1 MGLATDISINASESI
16 QQSLEQI
23 EFFQDQIKIIDNEK
37 LLYDN
42 AIRRMDANL
51 VDQTNVVNRAFNDVE
66 TAYQDRIAG
75 ICKTDLFWRVT
86 NLNTQLADPEYT
98 LVCTKLTPGGYD
110 ILDKNGVAGL
120 GSTVGYLHPG
130 TDTIQYY
137 PCNDTIQEETGI
149 GFGYTFGFDPRN
161 YYGLKYFDEPYS
173 HDIGDTLVGNFIGTI
188 TQGQSTLTIMNPV
201 GAGLS
206 EVLRVGQ
213 LIVAEDDSIFAGVT
227 KITGIT
233 TALTDL
239 HYIESLVGIGTSL
252 SFVNILTL
260 DNTALQSVQAPR
272 NNGTYASF
280 EILDDPD
287 TVANTGRYQY
297 QLSKDTDPFT
307 PQIVGIM
314 QTANI
319 GIGVSISLDNSGHP
333 TAAMGW
339 DPTLNGWD
347 ISMDPNREEIV
358 YPPKVGSGRCF
369 WREGFSN
376 FPRASAGSDTK
387 AVEGDIVAVE
397 RDSGDLENMYGSL
410 TQGASCT
417 ALDTAV
423 SKAGVAASTA
433 ETDLIGGGSIRNL
446 KADGLNALRGER
458 NEKYSLRIFGM
469 RVSVGQQNEEMD
481 RLAILRT
488 YMGNATIRETMD
500 KPIGPSGS

>member
-1 MGLATDISINASESI
+1 MGLATDIVINANESI

-51 VDQTNVVNRAFNDVE
+51 VEQTDVVNRAFNVVE
-66 TAYQDRIAG
+66 GAYQDRIVG

-86 NLNTQLADPEYT
+86 SLDTSGDDPEYSLT
-98 LVCTKLTPGGYD
+98 CTQLTPGGYE
-110 ILDKNGVAGL
+110 ILDKHGHVGL

-130 TDTIQYY
+130 TDDIQYY

-233 TALTDL
+233 TGLTDL
-239 HYIESLVGIGTSL
+239 HYIDSLVGIGTSL

-297 QLSKDTDPFT
+297 QLSKDSNPFT

-347 ISMDPNREEIV
+347 ISMDPNRQEIV
-358 YPPKVGSGRCF
+358 RPPRVGSGRCF
-369 WREGFSN
+369 WRVGFSN
-376 FPRASAGSDTK
+376 FPRASSGSATK
-387 AVEGDIVAVE
+387 AVVGAGVTVT
-397 RDSGDLENMYGSL
+397 DSDLSSMYGSL
-410 TQGASCT
+410 SACSGT
-417 ALDTAV
+417 LNTAV
-423 SKAGVAASTA
+423 TDAVGIASTK
-433 ETDLIGGGSIRNL
+433 ETDLIGGGSVRNL

-500 KPIGPSGS
+500 KTIGPSGS

>member
-1 MGLATDISINASESI
+1 MGLATDIVINANESI

-37 LLYDN
+37 LLYDD

-51 VDQTNVVNRAFNDVE
+51 VDQTNTVNRAFNDVE
-66 TAYQDRIAG
+66 SAYQDRIAG

-86 NLNTQLADPEYT
+86 DIDSTQTPPEYS

-110 ILDKNGVAGL
+110 ILDKHGVVGL
-120 GSTVGYLHPG
+120 GSTVPFVHANG
-130 TDTIQYY
+130 TITVF
-137 PCNDTIQEETGI
+137 PCNDTIQEELGI

-233 TALTDL
+233 TGLTDL
-239 HYIESLVGIGTSL
+239 HYIDSLVGIGTSL

-260 DNTALQSVQAPR
+260 DNTALQSVKAPR
-272 NNGTYASF
+272 NDGTYASF

-287 TVANTGRYQY
+287 TMVNTGRYQY

-347 ISMDPNREEIV
+347 ISMDPNRQEIV

-369 WREGFSN
+369 WRVGFSN
-376 FPRASAGSDTK
+376 FPRASSGSATK
-387 AVEGDIVAVE
+387 AVVGAGVTVT
-397 RDSGDLENMYGSL
+397 DSELSSMYGSL
-410 TQGASCT
+410 SACSGA
-417 ALDTAV
+417 LNTAV
-423 SKAGVAASTA
+423 TNAGVAASTA

-481 RLAILRT
+481 RLATLRT
-488 YMGNATIRETMD
+488 YLGDATIRETLD
-500 KPIGPSGS
+500 KPIPPAES

>member
-1 MGLATDISINASESI
+1 MGLATDIVINANESI

-51 VDQTNVVNRAFNDVE
+51 VEQTDVVNRAFNVVE
-66 TAYQDRIAG
+66 GAYQDRIVG

-86 NLNTQLADPEYT
+86 DIDSTQTPPEYS
-98 LVCTKLTPGGYD
+98 LVCTKLTPGGYE
-110 ILDKNGVAGL
+110 ILTKENVVGL
-120 GSTVGYLHPG
+120 GSTVSFLHSNG
-130 TDTIQYY
+130 TVTDF
-137 PCNDTIQEETGI
+137 PCNDTIQEELSI

-213 LIVAEDDSIFAGVT
+213 LIVAEDDSIFAGTT

-233 TALTDL
+233 TGLTDL
-239 HYIESLVGIGTSL
+239 HYIDSLVGIGTSL

-260 DNTALQSVQAPR
+260 DNTALQSVKAPR
-272 NNGTYASF
+272 NDGTYASF
-280 EILDDPD
+280 EILDDPA
-287 TVANTGRYQY
+287 TLVNTGRYQY
-297 QLSKDTDPFT
+297 QLSKDSNPFT

-347 ISMDPNREEIV
+347 ISEDPNREEIV

-369 WREGFSN
+369 WRVGFSN
-376 FPRASAGSDTK
+376 FPRASVGSATKAIEGAVITGIEEGSDL
-387 AVEGDIVAVE
+387 A
-397 RDSGDLENMYGSL
+397 NMYGSL
-410 TQGASCT
+410 SACSGA
-417 ALDTAV
+417 LNTAV
-423 SKAGVAASTA
+423 TNAGVAASTA
-433 ETDLIGGGSIRNL
+433 ETDLIGGGSVRNL

-481 RLAILRT
+481 RLATLRT
-488 YMGNATIRETMD
+488 YLGDATIRETLD
-500 KPIGPSGS
+500 KPIPPAES